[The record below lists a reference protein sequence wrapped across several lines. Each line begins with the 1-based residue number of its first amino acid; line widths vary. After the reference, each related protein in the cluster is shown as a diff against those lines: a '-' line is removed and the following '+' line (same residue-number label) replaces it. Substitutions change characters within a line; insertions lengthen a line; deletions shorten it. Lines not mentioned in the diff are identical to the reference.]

1 MRCSQNSLASL
12 HKKQHNMG
20 YLYLTLAIVA
30 EVIAT
35 SALKQS
41 VEFTRVVPS
50 TISILGYCCA
60 FYLLSLVLRTIP
72 VGVSYAIWSGVGMVL
87 ITIIGRFYFK
97 QLLDAPALIG
107 IALIIVGVVTIGVFS
122 KSFSA

>member
-1 MRCSQNSLASL
+1 
-12 HKKQHNMG
+12 MG

-41 VEFTRVVPS
+41 EEFTRVVPS
-50 TISILGYCCA
+50 TISIVGYCCA
-60 FYLLSLVLRTIP
+60 FYLLALVLRTIP
-72 VGVSYAIWSGVGMVL
+72 VGVSYAIWSGVGMLL

-97 QLLDAPALIG
+97 QFLDAPALIG
-107 IALIIVGVVTIGVFS
+107 IAFIIVGVVTIGVFS